1 MASDTELEIVDAFN
15 KVLPRLPSMGIRV
28 GLDDIN
34 DLKGL
39 ATLLDKKFGVLIKKF
54 GGELEKQTK
63 TQNVNNNKNETL
75 QQTRDEKYEKNAEKR
90 HKELVQSLRKKGDDL
105 TNSWKDKENFY
116 INMLKKTI
124 DGITK
129 VGVEQLEFA
138 QVLVDLNKSG
148 VVLSGGFKSL
158 SGLAFDAGQT
168 SQMFAKNLAKMT
180 PTITKLN
187 GVIGNGAKLY
197 ADQYKQLRA
206 YGMAQ
211 DDANAAFEYAINQLT
226 PAQLREM
233 EAHNTLTT
241 YIQQT
246 SQQLLKLRDAT
257 GKSIETI
264 TQENDLKSQS
274 LRVKAWASDPKNKN
288 TYDLL
293 KSMGLNS
300 PEIIDYL
307 LTGIPT
313 SKLTLAMAGNKDI
326 GMLLPMLSQSI
337 KSGQGL
343 TAESVASIQKKLRP
357 YYNQAQNER
366 KYRAQNTNEMAGA
379 MGSEA
384 YEYYRFANLAEDFM
398 KYGFDNIQT
407 NSNDNTFTKNFNTIE
422 DAKNRAQE
430 FAENIMRGGF
440 EGVDNS
446 MKLLSSTADKLNDTL
461 VFMNEKMRDTNNWMN
476 DKFGSTTTGILGTL
490 GAVGL
495 AGFGAYIKDWAT
507 MKLMKVGTLIVGS
520 MIGDNGYSGADY
532 YDGSSKN
539 KSKTVYRDKNGRF
552 RKPTKMESVISKSK
566 YLKHL
571 PKVGKGLGAAALL
584 YNAYQGYD
592 LYNNYDNYKEQGIA
606 GEQTGEFAG
615 GLVGGLAGAK
625 IGAMIG
631 AVGGPIGMLVGAG
644 VGSLAG
650 SIAGAW
656 GGGAIGS
663 QFDKPAETGFKESS
677 QSIST
682 SIEQSSQDNNE
693 MKEIMKQ
700 SVEETKMTNTLL
712 EDFMRKMYLHNLGVT
727 MATGLI
733 NSQ

>member
-180 PTITKLN
+180 PTIAKLN

-233 EAHNTLTT
+233 EAHNTLSS

-264 TQENDLKSQS
+264 TQENNLKNQS
-274 LRVKAWASDPKNKN
+274 LRVKAWASDPKNAN
-288 TYDLL
+288 THLML
-293 KSMGLNS
+293 QKMGLDS

-520 MIGDNGYSGADY
+520 MIGDNGYSGGDY

-539 KSKTVYRDKNGRF
+539 KSKTVYRDKNGKF
-552 RKPTKMESVISKSK
+552 RKATKIEKTVAKGSK
-566 YLKHL
+566 YLQPL
-571 PKVGKGLGAAALL
+571 KVLGKGVAGISTIMDGVEFGSDLLKYGASDTYNMYKNQAMNGELGAFDYLNPTKWMPIIEGKMTQALH
-584 YNAYQGYD
+584 Y
-592 LYNNYDNYKEQGIA
+592 
-606 GEQTGEFAG
+606 
-615 GLVGGLAGAK
+615 
-625 IGAMIG
+625 M
-631 AVGGPIGMLVGAG
+631 
-644 VGSLAG
+644 
-650 SIAGAW
+650 
-656 GGGAIGS
+656 
-663 QFDKPAETGFKESS
+663 FDSPTETGFKESS

-682 SIEQSSQDNNE
+682 SIEQTSQDNNE

-733 NSQ
+733 NS